1 MELLKSSIYSIF
13 AVLFLSS
20 CSQQYDFG
28 IPPSSDVFPSSVQYN
43 NKVDMVFMVDDHSS
57 MGYHH
62 DRLAEA
68 MPALVQSLLALKMDF
83 HIVVVSSSMSPSK
96 MRGGKFLGSP
106 KVLTNATPNLGAV
119 LGRRLQLGSDGS
131 AREYGIESVM
141 TVLSDKYLM
150 SAEGQGF
157 FREDALLSVIALS
170 NEDDHSGIGTIA
182 DYTQFFEQRK
192 KPFDNGQKSWV
203 FNFIGNLEA
212 NPRCPTNP
220 DQSYTER
227 GDTFLALVNASHG
240 QAESICSS
248 DLTPAI
254 KNIKA
259 RIVQV
264 LTDFKLSRKP
274 DISSIRVFS
283 NGTPVPKS
291 NIDGWDYLPAENLI
305 RFYGSWIPAADVAI
319 KINFNPAGAD

>member
-1 MELLKSSIYSIF
+1 MELLKSSIYSVF
-13 AVLFLSS
+13 AVLFLSG

-43 NKVDMVFMVDDHSS
+43 NKVDMVFMVDDSPTMAYHS
-57 MGYHH
+57 
-62 DRLAEA
+62 DRLAA
-68 MPALVQSLLALKMDF
+68 SMPALVQSLLALKMDF

-106 KVLTNATPNLGAV
+106 KVLTNGTPNLAAV
-119 LGRRLQLGSDGS
+119 LGRRLQLGADGS
-131 AREYGIESVM
+131 TRESGIESVM
-141 TVLSDKYLM
+141 TALADKHLSTPD
-150 SAEGQGF
+150 GQGF

-170 NEDDHSGIGTIA
+170 NEDDHSGLGTVA

-203 FNFIGNLEA
+203 FNFIGTLDTSA
-212 NPRCPTNP
+212 RCPTNP
-220 DQSYTER
+220 DTSYTER
-227 GDTFLALVNASHG
+227 GSTFIGLVNASNG

-259 RIVQV
+259 RIIQV

-274 DISSIRVFS
+274 DVSSIQVFS
-283 NGTPVPKS
+283 NGAPVPRS
-291 NIDGWDYLPAENLI
+291 NVNGWDYLPVENII
-305 RFYGSWIPAADVAI
+305 RFYGTWVPAADVAI

>member
-1 MELLKSSIYSIF
+1 MELLKSSIYSIL
-13 AVLFLSS
+13 AVLFFSS

-106 KVLTNATPNLGAV
+106 RVLTNGTPNLTSV
-119 LGRRLQLGSDGS
+119 LAQRLQLGSDGS

-141 TVLSDKYLM
+141 TALSNKYLS

-157 FREDALLSVIALS
+157 FREDALLSVIAVS
-170 NEDDHSGIGTIA
+170 NEDDHSNLGTVA

-203 FNFIGNLEA
+203 FNFIGNLDA
-212 NPRCPTNP
+212 SPRCPTNP

-227 GDTFLALVNASHG
+227 GDTFIGLVNASHG

-259 RIVQV
+259 RIIQV

-274 DISSIRVFS
+274 DVSSIRVFS
-283 NGTPVPKS
+283 NGTPVPRS
-291 NIDGWDYLPAENLI
+291 NVNGWDYLPTENLI